1 MSDMSGSFADA
12 SWRERDRRHP
22 RMMLARIEGGR
33 MRGQD
38 IVIRN
43 ISKLGLGAAT
53 QGIFPFVGESLTVRL
68 PTGPTISGA
77 VRWTDGPS
85 FGLLLDIEMDP
96 DSLAAVQRKL
106 HVHAAETKWEV
117 ARLHRVVTP
126 IVEQS
131 KLRRV

>member
-1 MSDMSGSFADA
+1 MSDMSGAFVDA
-12 SWRERDRRHP
+12 SSPERDRRHR
-22 RMMLARIEGGR
+22 RMMLARIDGGR
-33 MRGQD
+33 LRGQD

-43 ISKLGLGAAT
+43 ISRRGLGAAT
-53 QGIFPFVGESLTVRL
+53 SGIFPLVGENLTVKL

-77 VRWTDGPS
+77 VRWAKGPS
-85 FGLLLDIEMDP
+85 FGLSLDIEMDP
-96 DSLAAVQRKL
+96 DSLAAVKRQL
-106 HVHAAETKWEV
+106 LVAATEPKWEV

>member
-1 MSDMSGSFADA
+1 MSDMSGSFVDA
-12 SWRERDRRHP
+12 SWRERDHRHP

-43 ISKLGLGAAT
+43 ISKRGLGAAT
-53 QGIFPFVGESLTVRL
+53 QGIFPFVGENLTVKL

-96 DSLAAVQRKL
+96 DSLAAMKRKL
-106 HVHAAETKWEV
+106 QVHAAETKWEV
-117 ARLHRVVTP
+117 SRLHRVITP